1 MTGAQFDDSARYV
14 VFGLSGHTLALPAAA
29 VTRFLPL
36 PALDRPPTAA
46 PVMAGVFRW
55 QGRVVPVLRMDRL
68 LGLAE
73 SAIGLYTTLLL
84 LIRDDGPLALAVE
97 RVHGIA
103 AAPDAGEIAE
113 DLSFEGCALAVIQHA
128 GGTATVLDPGRL
140 LTHVEERLLEDF
152 RAVAEERLVQW
163 QAP

>member
-1 MTGAQFDDSARYV
+1 MTGAQFDDSVRYV
-14 VFGLSGHTLALPAAA
+14 VFGLSGHTLALPAPS

-36 PALDRPPTAA
+36 PALDRPPAA
-46 PVMAGVFRW
+46 PQAVAGVFRW
-55 QGRVVPVLRMDRL
+55 QGRVVPVLRVDRL

-73 SAIGLYTTLLL
+73 SPIGLYTTLLL
-84 LIRDDGPLALAVE
+84 LSRDDGPLALAVE
-97 RVHGIA
+97 RVQGIVA
-103 AAPDAGEIAE
+103 ATAEEIAE
-113 DLSFEGCALAVIQHA
+113 GLSFEGCALAVIRHA

-152 RAVAEERLVQW
+152 RALAEERLAQW